1 MTSQDKSIAGASQN
15 WLNRGNAALGKP
27 DDYDRRNSDT
37 GIEFHNKSDMGGR
50 ANGPVTP
57 NQGITGSVENFMQA
71 SDAEFGQQSD
81 LNGRGASQQLFFEN
95 DQNP

>member
-1 MTSQDKSIAGASQN
+1 M
-15 WLNRGNAALGKP
+15 
-27 DDYDRRNSDT
+27 
-37 GIEFHNKSDMGGR
+37 
-50 ANGPVTP
+50 TP
-57 NQGITGSVENFMQA
+57 NHGIDGSVENFMQA